1 MADLT
6 DFSGEALERQSQQL
20 ETLDRLAQNFGR
32 SLSGA
37 LATSTESGKRLDGV
51 LASIGRSLADTALK
65 SAVGGLQNAVKG
77 GLQSLLSSATN
88 AASLMSFGGAF
99 PFAKGGVLAGGA
111 VTPFASGGVVAA
123 PTYFPLG
130 RQLGVMGEAG
140 AEAIL
145 PLARGADGRLG
156 VQAGGAAGRPIAVTL
171 NVATPDADSF
181 RRSEAQVSAAL
192 ARAVARGRRAL

>member
-6 DFSGEALERQSQQL
+6 QSTEELERQARQL
-20 ETLDRLAQNFGR
+20 ETLDRLSQRFGQ
-32 SLSGA
+32 SLSTA
-37 LATSTESGKRLDGV
+37 LAGSAESGKRLDGV
-51 LASIGRSLADTALK
+51 LASLGKTLAGTAVT
-65 SAVGGLQNAVKG
+65 SAVGGLQNALKS
-77 GLQSLLSSATN
+77 GLQSL
-88 AASLMSFGGAF
+88 AASASAGGSLLSFGGAF
-99 PFAKGGVLAGGA
+99 PFAQGGVVAGGR

-130 RQLGVMGEAG
+130 RDLGLMGERG

-145 PLARGADGRLG
+145 PLQRGPDGRLG
-156 VQAGGAAGRPIAVTL
+156 VQAGGAARPASVTV
-171 NVATPDADSF
+171 NIATPDADSF